1 MNINE
6 LVKPEYYNDLMTN
19 QAVFWL
25 GNGVTHAPCTC
36 LLAKYGKVDRIMLIF
51 WRALRKLTNYRA
63 AFGGSP
69 PWLRSRFPT
78 EGLSFSIYGNFL
90 PDSRTASI
98 QGLTGPPLFLSV
110 TDRGLEDFPMSVA
123 GVLAPTNTL
132 KRSGLLHQG
141 VKWWLIH
148 IAVILLMKYP
158 DGKNEKYLPKINTI
172 SWISRLSYEA
182 PSCPLGS
189 KAIHLGALC
198 VVIDYGLPSSNTMDI
213 KRAVGLIWLMLH
225 ENYIII
231 YCYIDFITGALS
243 ISKD

>member
-6 LVKPEYYNDLMTN
+6 LVKPEYYNDLTTN

-98 QGLTGPPLFLSV
+98 QGFTGPPLFLSV
-110 TDRGLEDFPMSVA
+110 TDRGPEDFPMSAYGKTTSWYNVDC
-123 GVLAPTNTL
+123 GINGDTQMIIFEHESIKCNNSYWVPKVNTSL
-132 KRSGLLHQG
+132 SWSSIAKSSAALVHIDGLVQERYNQVEARVCFWKRVH
-141 VKWWLIH
+141 
-148 IAVILLMKYP
+148 
-158 DGKNEKYLPKINTI
+158 
-172 SWISRLSYEA
+172 
-182 PSCPLGS
+182 
-189 KAIHLGALC
+189 
-198 VVIDYGLPSSNTMDI
+198 
-213 KRAVGLIWLMLH
+213 
-225 ENYIII
+225 
-231 YCYIDFITGALS
+231 F
-243 ISKD
+243 